1 MFYNDGKGTFTKSTA
16 FGGAQAPSYSVAA
29 ADLDQDGDMDI
40 VIGNAG
46 QKNVVYLNED
56 KGNRFR
62 SVTFGEAASAT
73 YCVELGDLNGDK
85 YPDIVAGNSGT
96 HNYVYLNVG
105 KAAKV
110 DVIVRRQDYPL
121 N

>member
-1 MFYNDGKGTFTKSTA
+1 MAT
-16 FGGAQAPSYSVAA
+16 
-29 ADLDQDGDMDI
+29 ADLDQDGDTDI

-56 KGNRFR
+56 KGSRFR
-62 SVTFGEAASAT
+62 GVPFGETASAT

-85 YPDIVAGNSGT
+85 YPDIVTGNSGT
-96 HNYVYLNVG
+96 HNYVYLNGG
-105 KAAKV
+105 KAAKA
-110 DVIVRRQDYPL
+110 DEILTRQDYPL

>member
-1 MFYNDGKGTFTKSTA
+1 M
-16 FGGAQAPSYSVAA
+16 
-29 ADLDQDGDMDI
+29 
-40 VIGNAG
+40 IGNAG
-46 QKNVVYLNED
+46 QKNVVYLNET
-56 KGNRFR
+56 KGSRFR
-62 SVTFGEAASAT
+62 GVTFGETASAT
-73 YCVELGDLNGDK
+73 YCVEVGDLNGDK
-85 YPDIVAGNSGT
+85 YPDIVVGNSGT

>member
-1 MFYNDGKGTFTKSTA
+1 
-16 FGGAQAPSYSVAA
+16 
-29 ADLDQDGDMDI
+29 
-40 VIGNAG
+40 
-46 QKNVVYLNED
+46 
-56 KGNRFR
+56 
-62 SVTFGEAASAT
+62 
-73 YCVELGDLNGDK
+73 VELGDLNGDK